1 MSQSLASSPWVAGV
15 VGAIT
20 TAVLHWL
27 RSFARRAKPEDLMA
41 VEGRLGK
48 RIEQVN
54 RDVTT
59 KVDEIRG
66 TYQQQ
71 QDRSERQIGEVHKRL
86 DDLFK
91 MIGGIK

>member
-1 MSQSLASSPWVAGV
+1 MSQSITSSPWFA
-15 VGAIT
+15 AISASLC
-20 TAVLHWL
+20 TAALHWL
-27 RSFARRAKPEDLMA
+27 RGFARRAKPEDLMA
-41 VEGRLGK
+41 VEGRLGQ